1 MKNKEGYE
9 YMNTKKQKASSIAIT
24 FYVIAVLMLIVMAF
38 EIYMTQKSLSAQ
50 MEQAGITFADEWM
63 TIVFGY
69 YFSAQ
74 NLLPLVSALLFYGIG
89 HIINKLQF
97 TQDALMACLGE
108 TETETKEAEEKEEL
122 NLEEL
127 AAERKK
133 TQAAKE
139 AKQAE
144 ETKEASEQSS
154 ADTKEVVKEEAKV
167 EEPKKKKSNTK
178 KKTAK
183 KDEGKTEPKEEKV
196 EETKEEVKTEESKE
210 AETTSVEVKAE
221 ESVETKEEVKEAV
234 KEETKA

>member
-1 MKNKEGYE
+1 
-9 YMNTKKQKASSIAIT
+9 MNTKKQKASSIAIT

-108 TETETKEAEEKEEL
+108 TETETKEMEEKEEL

-196 EETKEEVKTEESKE
+196 EETKEEVKTEESKR
-210 AETTSVEVKAE
+210 S
-221 ESVETKEEVKEAV
+221 
-234 KEETKA
+234 

>member
-38 EIYMTQKSLSAQ
+38 EIYMTQKSLSVQ

-108 TETETKEAEEKEEL
+108 TETETKETEEKEEL

-144 ETKEASEQSS
+144 ETKETEEKPKAE
-154 ADTKEVVKEEAKV
+154 TKEEVKEKAK
-167 EEPKKKKSNTK
+167 EEPKKKKSTSK

-183 KDEGKTEPKEEKV
+183 KDEGKAETKEEKV
-196 EETKEEVKTEESKE
+196 EEPKQDEAASDEVKT
-210 AETTSVEVKAE
+210 E
-221 ESVETKEEVKEAV
+221 ESVETKEEVKE
-234 KEETKA
+234 ETKA